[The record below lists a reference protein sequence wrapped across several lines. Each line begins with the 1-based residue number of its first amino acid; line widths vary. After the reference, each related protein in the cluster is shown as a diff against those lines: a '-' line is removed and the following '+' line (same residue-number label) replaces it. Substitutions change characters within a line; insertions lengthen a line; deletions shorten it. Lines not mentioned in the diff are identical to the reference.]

1 MKQYAGSRKVVILNP
16 GKGNI
21 EQAIF
26 ILKKELPENNEDY
39 ALEEAKKIVEE
50 FAIKRGLQ
58 TKKHLKI
65 SWIFGALFL
74 SAIFLG
80 YFIAS
85 YI

>member
-50 FAIKRGLQ
+50 FAIKCGLQ
-58 TKKHLKI
+58 TKNRLKM
-65 SWIFGALFL
+65 SWIYGAIFI

-80 YFIAS
+80 YFICS